1 MTSIDTT
8 RVPPR
13 VAQIEFAV
21 AGLLILLVLVEAIR
35 GEWLIAA
42 ILLLLG
48 LGIATTVVD
57 DIRRA
62 QRRDTRPR

>member
-8 RVPPR
+8 RVPPWA
-13 VAQIEFAV
+13 AQIEFAV

>member
-13 VAQIEFAV
+13 AAQIEFAV

-62 QRRDTRPR
+62 QRRDTRQR